1 MPLPSR
7 AETRSVMSSMVRSA
21 AALAAVAA
29 IAVPLD
35 AQVRVNPTG
44 VSVSAM
50 SATTVF
56 LTFGGVP
63 STLRA
68 AEAFWCGELVSAA
81 PDRGNRCNPT
91 TIYGQLP
98 ARYDLSRTSGV
109 NGFTDI
115 MSIPASVSRR
125 AYQDALKGAVSSFFY
140 VRRFENLAGGP
151 DEFVAVTCRLTGG
164 MARTPFAL
172 TDVRVAFEGGDEVQF
187 VRAGDV
193 PPTFAAQIT
202 HNGTGRLVGRWEVV
216 MPGEEGPASEDLLTE
231 ASLPVE
237 ARGRQRR
244 FSQLQRF
251 NIFVPPGGTVALPGP
266 DPARLPSSAEGS
278 YLVLLRIEA
287 SDDREGDS
295 DLGASGAGAG
305 LVHSAAVAG
314 FPMPVLRYV
323 VMGDGSAA
331 AIGGRSRL
339 ALIAPVNGGGTRGDS
354 SFRVTWSAEP
364 SASAYR
370 VDLQSAAGA
379 PLMSALVPRTML
391 HYEVPTMV
399 WQQAS
404 GAAIR
409 WRVTALDGVG
419 AFVRQSGW
427 RSVVAG
433 RKSNDVPADSI
444 SR

>member
-1 MPLPSR
+1 MTLASR
-7 AETRSVMSSMVRSA
+7 TNVRSVMSPRVRA
-21 AALAAVAA
+21 FVVLAVGAA
-29 IAVPLD
+29 IASPIE

-50 SATTVF
+50 NATTVF

-63 STLRA
+63 ATLRA

-98 ARYDLSRTSGV
+98 ARYDLSRSSGV

-172 TDVRVAFEGGDEVQF
+172 TDVRIAFEGGDEVQF
-187 VRAGDV
+187 LRAGDV
-193 PPTFAAQIT
+193 PPTFSAQIT
-202 HNGTGRLVGRWEVV
+202 HNGTGRLIGRWEVV

-231 ASLPVE
+231 ASLPVD

-251 NIFVPPGGTVALPGP
+251 NIFVPPGGTVTLPGP

-295 DLGASGAGAG
+295 DLGASGAGTG

-323 VMGDGSAA
+323 VMGDGTATT
-331 AIGGRSRL
+331 GGGGSRL
-339 ALIAPVNGGGTRGDS
+339 ALLTPGNGGGTRVDS
-354 SFRVTWSAEP
+354 SFRVSWSAEQ
-364 SASAYR
+364 SAAAYR
-370 VDLQSAAGA
+370 VELQSAAGA
-379 PLMSALVPRTML
+379 PLMSALVPRTVQ

-399 WQQAS
+399 WQQAA
-404 GAAIR
+404 GGAIR

-433 RKSNDVPADSI
+433 RTSNDVPADST